1 MIVQT
6 NHPTTP
12 RTPPRTTGTPFRTPT
27 RFALLASAA
36 LALVLAL
43 APAALAQKSVVHF
56 FVVPASVSAQK
67 LPALNDFLVQ
77 TAGGFTVSRSHGG
90 SLSNA
95 GRRIRLDNWSY
106 TVAADTDL
114 SQEIMDYLKA
124 KCGLPGLFILVW
136 EAERPGL

>member
-1 MIVQT
+1 MIFQPNHQPIPQT
-6 NHPTTP
+6 TDTTF
-12 RTPPRTTGTPFRTPT
+12 RTTT
-27 RFALLASAA
+27 RFALLLSVA

-43 APAALAQKSVVHF
+43 APAALAQRSIVHF
-56 FVVPASVSAQK
+56 FVVPASVAAQK

-77 TAGGFTVSRSHGG
+77 TAGGFTVSRSHGA
-90 SLSNA
+90 SRSSA

-124 KCGLPGLFILVW
+124 KCGLPSVFILVW